1 MSARPRPQNSRPT
14 TGTQQ
19 PVFFI
24 APAVVVVV
32 VAVIV
37 IVVVAVAAETDGRG
51 GSESPFD
58 LRERKSF
65 CFVLKKK
72 FD

>member
-1 MSARPRPQNSRPT
+1 VSARPRPQNSWPT

-37 IVVVAVAAETDGRG
+37 IVVVAAETDGRG

>member
-37 IVVVAVAAETDGRG
+37 IVVVAAETDGRG

>member
-32 VAVIV
+32 AVVV
-37 IVVVAVAAETDGRG
+37 IVVVAAETDGRG

-65 CFVLKKK
+65 FFCFEKEV
-72 FD
+72 